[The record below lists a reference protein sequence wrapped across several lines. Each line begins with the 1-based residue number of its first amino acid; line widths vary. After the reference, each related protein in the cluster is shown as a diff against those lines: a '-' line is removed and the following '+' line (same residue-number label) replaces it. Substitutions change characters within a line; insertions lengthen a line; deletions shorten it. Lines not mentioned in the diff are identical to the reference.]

1 MRKHVGYVALFSSL
15 FYPLI
20 VSAQSAQEFR
30 TLAVNDRSGKAA
42 ILEMGGKSYID
53 LNQLAQIA
61 HGSISYEGNQ
71 IKLSV
76 PCTSANPADKPA
88 EAEPPASQALS
99 HEFMKAGIE
108 EISIMREWAS
118 SLASVLQNGYP
129 VTDSWISDFKA
140 KAQAGLATASA
151 AASTDADRDAFQQLR
166 FEFDAVQ
173 KWSNKLVDARKSM
186 NAAKYALSP
195 DALRNDPLSQ
205 KIISCAHG
213 LGQMLASGA
222 LQDNPSC
229 H

>member
-1 MRKHVGYVALFSSL
+1 MLSSL
-15 FYPLI
+15 FAPLM
-20 VSAQSAQEFR
+20 VSAQSAQELR
-30 TLAVNDRSGKAA
+30 TVVINDRSGKAG
-42 ILEMGGKSYID
+42 ILEMGGKSYVD

-61 HGSISYEGNQ
+61 HGSISYEGNR
-71 IKLSV
+71 ITLSV
-76 PCTSANPADKPA
+76 PCTSSNPAEKPA
-88 EAEPPASQALS
+88 EAEPTSTQALS

-140 KAQAGLATASA
+140 KAQAGLAAASA
-151 AASTDADRDAFQQLR
+151 GTTTDGDRDAFQQLR

-173 KWSNKLVDARKSM
+173 EWSNKLVEARKSM

-205 KIISCAHG
+205 KIINCAHA
-213 LGQMLASGA
+213 LGQMLASGT
-222 LQDNPSC
+222 LQDNQSC